1 VRRALPLALLAAVA
15 APATAQPNTAKSEQ
29 VDEARL
35 TAARELLRVQ
45 GVGVVMQKMYR
56 DLAPAMAL
64 SVIGEMATDND
75 GKLLLERIE
84 QRGDGAKGELARLVA
99 EEFLASMTRRI
110 PQLLERFAAEY
121 ARSFTQKELDDA
133 LAFFASPSGARFVE
147 LQPQMQERGREIGMD
162 LGRDAG
168 REAVEAALKRFEKGD
183 TPPAV
188 HPGT

>member
-1 VRRALPLALLAAVA
+1 MKRALPLALLAAVA
-15 APATAQPNTAKSEQ
+15 APATAQPNTARSEQ

-45 GVGVVMQKMYR
+45 GVGVLMQKMYR

-64 SVIGEMATDND
+64 SVIGEMATDD
-75 GKLLLERIE
+75 QGKSFLERVE
-84 QRGDGAKGELARLVA
+84 QRGDDAKGELARLVA

-121 ARSFTQKELDDA
+121 ARRFTQKELDDA
-133 LAFFASPSGARFVE
+133 LAFFASPSGTRFIE
-147 LQPQMQERGREIGMD
+147 LQPQLQERGRQIGID